1 MSTTTNDND
10 ESTEDA
16 SDQKKKKE
24 QSSSISTRRLNS
36 FGIPDL
42 EVLIGPKQRIYRYH
56 ALFLASYSMYVDT
69 ILSSPM
75 TSAAAAATNSDDERP
90 LRRIVFEDIEEDTW
104 EIMISYLEPSSRF
117 DPVKLADLERILPF
131 YDKYQFVDG
140 ISLCD
145 SAISYN
151 LQTKHYTPLDGY
163 ETFRPERFVPIAV
176 LAYHLN
182 LPLSKKHAIAWA
194 SEVLKTM
201 TPNSEDTITKL
212 LPLVENDDTVLISLV
227 KTIRGRHYTDMTMDE
242 MRVLT
247 QSESFARDVLLK
259 TKQIEDL
266 EQVLRDLH
274 GKGHLPCSER
284 GDTCSKCIY
293 HIIWQQRESDRTLC
307 KTGTKWTSWSG
318 NYLFECA
325 TTTTTTTT
333 TEVREAA
340 SGLAPWMKNGLLVDG
355 TF

>member
-333 TEVREAA
+333 KCY
-340 SGLAPWMKNGLLVDG
+340 LINP
-355 TF
+355 